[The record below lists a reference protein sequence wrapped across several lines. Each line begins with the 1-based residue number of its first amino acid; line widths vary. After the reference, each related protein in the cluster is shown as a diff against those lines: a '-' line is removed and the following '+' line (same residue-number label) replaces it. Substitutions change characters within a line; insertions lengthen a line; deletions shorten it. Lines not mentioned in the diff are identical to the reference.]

1 MIPARTNRATTT
13 TGTTTAIA
21 VFGPVPSPP
30 EFLAVLTSARPGAA
44 VPVVEG
50 SAVVE
55 SPTFV
60 TWAGGGVDT
69 TVTTITEGVTT
80 SPGTVALGVTTLVMI
95 CVEGACAEAVMTEV
109 ATLAADDGSG
119 AGVDDGSTTS
129 EDDGGGAAEEEGI
142 TMGVELGS
150 SDDGASAEED
160 GVNEGVGVADGS
172 GTEVG
177 AADEA
182 GSVETIVGGALD
194 EGADEGAREVSD
206 DAKREDVPAEV
217 PLEAIVMAETKRS
230 G

>member
-30 EFLAVLTSARPGAA
+30 EFLVVLTSARPGAA
-44 VPVVEG
+44 VPVAEG

-55 SPTFV
+55 SPVFV
-60 TWAGGGVDT
+60 TGAGGGVDT

-129 EDDGGGAAEEEGI
+129 EDDGGGAAAEEEGI
-142 TMGVELGS
+142 AMGVELGS

-160 GVNEGVGVADGS
+160 GINEGVGVADGS
-172 GTEVG
+172 GTEMG
-177 AADEA
+177 AAVEA
-182 GSVETIVGGALD
+182 GSVETIVGRALD
-194 EGADEGAREVSD
+194 EGSDEGAREVSD

-217 PLEAIVMAETKRS
+217 PLEVIAMAETKR
-230 G
+230 